1 MKKFKKAVKKIFSDY
16 HVYNDL
22 YKQKLNDYEEEEKRK
37 TIKFIVAV
45 FSSFILYLFLSVI
58 ILLYSHFQK
67 NIFLFLIIVCFMY
80 INFVYVSFFMRL

>member
-16 HVYNDL
+16 YVCNDL

-45 FSSFILYLFLSVI
+45 FSSFILDLFLSVI